1 MDYPAL
7 LGELFGLRR
16 FGMELGLERMQ
27 RVLGRLGDPQ
37 RCAPL
42 VHVAGSNG
50 KGSTAA
56 FTESLLCALG
66 RRPGLFT
73 SPHLLRF
80 TERFRIAGV
89 EASQDAVVAAAD
101 KVRRALGE
109 PLTFFEYATA
119 IGFVL
124 FADAGVDC
132 MVIEVG
138 LGGRLDATNAADGA
152 VQVVTGIALDH
163 VAQLGGT
170 LGEIAREKAGIFRAG
185 RTALVAL
192 PAAEP
197 GRAEVRAALSQ
208 AARAAGARLAVLG
221 EDFGLR
227 PWGGDGALLYHG
239 LLAAP
244 SDEAALEMAARPRF
258 PVGALGLRGAHQ
270 RGNAALALAAAGE
283 LGRVMGF
290 AVDEEA
296 CDAGL
301 ATVRWPGRLERVAEA
316 PEVWVDA
323 AHNPDGAAALA
334 AAVRA
339 GDAGAGPLTLV
350 LGALDDKDAAG
361 IARVLAPLAARVI
374 VTRPA
379 SPRALAPELLAAAL
393 PGADV
398 VIMAAPGAALDAAR
412 AHAAGDG
419 GWVLVAGSIFLV
431 ASARAQLLG
440 EAADEVAVAEA
451 LTPGR

>member
-7 LGELFGLRR
+7 LAELFGLRR

-37 RCAPL
+37 RCAPF

-56 FTESLLCALG
+56 FTESVLCAMG

-80 TERFRIAGV
+80 TERFRVGGV
-89 EASQDAVVAAAD
+89 EASREAVVAAAD
-101 KVRRALGE
+101 RVRALGE
-109 PLTFFEYATA
+109 TLTFFEYATA

-163 VAQLGGT
+163 TAQLGGT
-170 LGEIAREKAGIFRAG
+170 LREIAREKAGIFRAG

-192 PAAEP
+192 PATEP
-197 GRAEVRAALSQ
+197 GRSEVRGALDE
-208 AARAAGARLAVLG
+208 AARAVGARLAVLG

-227 PWGGDGALLYHG
+227 PWADGGLLFHG
-239 LLAAP
+239 LLAGDP
-244 SDEAALEMAARPRF
+244 SEALEMTARPRF
-258 PVGALGLRGAHQ
+258 PVGDLGLVGAHQ

-283 LGRVMGF
+283 LARVMGF
-290 AVDEEA
+290 ALDDDA
-296 CDAGL
+296 CAEGL
-301 ATVRWPGRLERVAEA
+301 ENVRWPGRLERVAEA

-361 IARVLAPLAARVI
+361 IARVLAPLATRVI

-393 PGADV
+393 PGAD
-398 VIMAAPGAALDAAR
+398 IIDAPAAALDAAR
-412 AHAAGDG
+412 AHATASG

-431 ASARAQLLG
+431 ADARRQLLG
-440 EAADEVAVAEA
+440 EAADEVAVAES
-451 LTPGR
+451 LHKR